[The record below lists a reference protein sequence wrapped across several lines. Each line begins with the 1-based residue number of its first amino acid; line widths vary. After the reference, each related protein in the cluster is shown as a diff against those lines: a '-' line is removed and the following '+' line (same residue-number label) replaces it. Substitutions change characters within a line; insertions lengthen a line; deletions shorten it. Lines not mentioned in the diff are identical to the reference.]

1 MGELGDCLRILRI
14 RGLSPNS
21 PFKIENI
28 PGGIYT
34 LVMVREVERKGV
46 LQRQE
51 QEVTIAAG
59 KTTTVNVRF

>member
-14 RGLSPNS
+14 RGLSPNP

-28 PGGIYT
+28 PGGTYT